1 MVICGED
8 EETRSMK
15 LSALEHRR
23 RTRGFTLIELMIAV
37 VVVAILA
44 GLAYPSFMSSIRKS
58 RRAEAFASLATLQ
71 QAQERWRGNHSA
83 YTTELT
89 ASPPAGLG
97 LNTSS
102 SGGLYTIS
110 VADVDTNQYQAIA
123 TAVSGKSQAA
133 DGNCAKLGVRM
144 QAGQLS
150 YAGASAA
157 GTLTFAGTHECWSR

>member
-1 MVICGED
+1 MVICGQA
-8 EETRSMK
+8 EETRIMK
-15 LSALEHRR
+15 LSDLEPRHGS
-23 RTRGFTLIELMIAV
+23 RGFTLIELMIAV

-44 GLAYPSFMSSIRKS
+44 GLAYPSFMGSIRKS

-71 QAQERWRGNHSA
+71 QAQERWRGN
-83 YTTELT
+83 LT

-97 LNTSS
+97 LSASS

-123 TAVSGKSQAA
+123 TAASGKSQAA

-144 QAGQLS
+144 QAGQLT
-150 YAGASAA
+150 YAGASAS